1 MSWEDVKEKIKEQ
14 ADIVQVIGEYVELK
28 RSGVRYLGLCPFHA
42 EKTPSF
48 SVNQA
53 DQYYYCFGCQAAGD
67 VFSFIMNYH
76 RIEFNEALKLLADKY
91 HITIPEKKETAKQ
104 QAERQRR
111 ERLFQLNEKTAA
123 LYRDYFIKQKGA
135 EAARTYVSERGI
147 TSKTGAAFELG
158 FAPDPAREGWNFLQ
172 SRLTSDEAQLAAET
186 GLLAAKEKGRTYDR
200 FRNRIIFPIRDSR
213 GRCRGF
219 GGRALDERGPKYLN
233 SPESVIYRKGEL
245 LYGLYQQKD
254 LIRRARRAVFVEGN
268 FDLLSLVNHGFEGVV
283 APLGTALT
291 SFQLGLVKP
300 LVDEVILLFDG
311 DQAGI
316 AAAQRAVVHFLAE
329 QLTGRIALLPAGED
343 PDTFVRAHGVGAL
356 HELIAA
362 AHPLPEFVADQ
373 LKKRHGLS
381 LDGKRKILAE
391 IKPLIEAAA
400 GRAQRAMIVSH
411 FAGLLGVSADDIR
424 VQAKTAP
431 APDRREH
438 AAAISVQPAAGTTLT
453 PVARRLLVHMLMHP
467 HNVAALKEAGAQD
480 ELAGGIGE
488 VILLQL
494 ESMIGHGHPTVQ
506 PEEVLHALPPG
517 AERTVVAQLLSQRP
531 MMGDDESGSLRGAV
545 ECAEL
550 IDWLKKSRLQKQAGA
565 LLVQIEQAQ
574 KEEDF
579 VVLRDL
585 IARKME
591 VDNLLKGLV
600 SRR

>member
-1 MSWEDVKEKIKEQ
+1 
-14 ADIVQVIGEYVELK
+14 
-28 RSGVRYLGLCPFHA
+28 
-42 EKTPSF
+42 
-48 SVNQA
+48 
-53 DQYYYCFGCQAAGD
+53 
-67 VFSFIMNYH
+67 
-76 RIEFNEALKLLADKY
+76 
-91 HITIPEKKETAKQ
+91 
-104 QAERQRR
+104 
-111 ERLFQLNEKTAA
+111 
-123 LYRDYFIKQKGA
+123 
-135 EAARTYVSERGI
+135 
-147 TSKTGAAFELG
+147 
-158 FAPDPAREGWNFLQ
+158 
-172 SRLTSDEAQLAAET
+172 
-186 GLLAAKEKGRTYDR
+186 
-200 FRNRIIFPIRDSR
+200 
-213 GRCRGF
+213 
-219 GGRALDERGPKYLN
+219 
-233 SPESVIYRKGEL
+233 
-245 LYGLYQQKD
+245 
-254 LIRRARRAVFVEGN
+254 
-268 FDLLSLVNHGFEGVV
+268 FDLLSLVDHGFEGVV

-316 AAAQRAVVHFLAE
+316 TAAQRAVVHFLAE

-411 FAGLLGVSADDIR
+411 FADLLGVSADDIR

-467 HNVAALKEAGAQD
+467 HNVAALKEAGARD
-480 ELAGGIGE
+480 ELAGGVGE
-488 VILLQL
+488 VVLLHL
-494 ESMIGHGHPTVQ
+494 ESMIGHGHETVQ

-550 IDWLKKSRLQKQAGA
+550 IDWLKKSRLQKQAGS

-600 SRR
+600 SGR